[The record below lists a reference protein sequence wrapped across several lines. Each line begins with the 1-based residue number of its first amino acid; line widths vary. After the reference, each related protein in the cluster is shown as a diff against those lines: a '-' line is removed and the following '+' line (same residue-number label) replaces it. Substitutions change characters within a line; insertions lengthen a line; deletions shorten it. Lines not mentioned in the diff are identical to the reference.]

1 MIKSYIGKSIG
12 SGNILSGAR
21 RTNCSAILK
30 GSDSTKSVFA
40 TIHGAD
46 RKLGTIRDTFLVNP
60 RTAK

>member
-12 SGNILSGAR
+12 IGNILSGAR
-21 RTNCSAILK
+21 WTNCSAILK

-46 RKLGTIRDTFLVNP
+46 RSWER
-60 RTAK
+60 